1 MLLSKKYVFWFFS
14 TVYPET
20 FLILRRN
27 ERHVIK
33 IYISLHVKYPL
44 FLFDFNE
51 TWIFLT
57 DFEKISNIKFHE
69 NPSGGGGGGCSM
81 RTDRRTDMTK
91 LIVSLRYN
99 ANAPKMADLKFR
111 PCTLKAGFIFMHLFI
126 RVVLKNMINMS
137 DCVASRLRETN

>member
-57 DFEKISNIKFHE
+57 DFEKISNIKFHK
-69 NPSGGGGGGCSM
+69 NPSSGVGLFLADG
-81 RTDRRTDMTK
+81 RTDGQAERHDEAN
-91 LIVSLRYN
+91 SLSS
-99 ANAPKMADLKFR
+99 L
-111 PCTLKAGFIFMHLFI
+111 
-126 RVVLKNMINMS
+126 
-137 DCVASRLRETN
+137 